1 MNRVCCSAL
10 RWRLSLGL
18 VCLLGA
24 LSAFAAEKTLRQAQG
39 MPNVIYILADDL
51 GYGEVGYNGQEKIK
65 TPELDAMAKAG
76 MTFTAHYAGNAVCAS
91 SRCSLM
97 TGMHPG
103 NAYIRANSKLY
114 PNSQTPL
121 PEDTETVAKL
131 MQRAGYE
138 TALIGK
144 WGLGGVLE
152 NVDNPVLSSGH
163 PSKQGF
169 DYFFGYLDQ
178 RRAHRYYPDFLWRN
192 TERVMLNNKAN
203 GSDSD
208 DDYSH
213 DLMTEEAVS
222 LITENKDKPMFL
234 YLAYC
239 IPHTEWRVPE
249 LGDYADKDWPEEHF
263 KIQAAMV
270 SRMDR
275 DIGRIKRL
283 LEELGIADNTLI
295 MFNSDNGAHAQGG
308 TREFFAT
315 TGGLKKSKR
324 YVYEGGI
331 RSPMFAYWPGKVPA
345 GTTSDH
351 MSAFWDLLP
360 TMAEFTGEPVKG
372 STDGISMLPTLLGEP
387 EKQKQHDYLY
397 WENYAGRASAALRM
411 GNWKGVIPDFR
422 RPEKLELYNLE
433 NDELETQDVADQYP
447 EVMTQIRN
455 MMAQAHTPSP
465 LYDVTFDKYYN
476 VEEACRIN
484 GVEPIDREAEKLKK
498 QAEKKKR
505 QLEAKKRKQSAK

>member
-1 MNRVCCSAL
+1 MKMNRV
-10 RWRLSLGL
+10 WRVSLGL
-18 VCLLGA
+18 VCFLGA
-24 LSAFAAEKTLRQAQG
+24 LSASAARKS
-39 MPNVIYILADDL
+39 NVIYILADDL
-51 GYGEVGYNGQEKIK
+51 GYGEVGYNGQKKIK

-76 MTFTAHYAGNAVCAS
+76 MKFTAHYAGNAVCAS

-97 TGMHPG
+97 TGLHPG
-103 NAYIRANSKLY
+103 HAYIRANSKLY

-163 PSKQGF
+163 PHKQGF
-169 DYFFGYLDQ
+169 DHFFGYLDQ

-203 GSDSD
+203 GADSD

-213 DLMTEEAVS
+213 DLMTEEAVTW
-222 LITENKDKPMFL
+222 ITENKDQPMFL

-249 LGDYADKDWPEEHF
+249 LGDYADQDWPEEHF

-345 GTTSDH
+345 GSTSDH

-360 TMAEFTGEPVKG
+360 TLAEFTGEPVKG
-372 STDGISMLPTLLGEP
+372 STDGISMLPTLLGEA

-422 RPEKLELYNLE
+422 RPDKLELYNLE
-433 NDELETQDVADQYP
+433 ADELETQDVADQYP
-447 EVMTQIRN
+447 EVMSQIRN

-465 LYDVTFDKYYN
+465 LYDVTFDHYYN

-505 QLEAKKRKQSAK
+505 QLEAKMRKQSANKNR